1 MAMYTYLQQ
10 ALTRV
15 VIHRTRVVVVFRSK
29 LEQKIPVTECYSDVF
44 LFCFLMRNLWVAV
57 FVSVAITFHSFA
69 LCAAKVPS
77 VSALEFRCCRAVL
90 EAGTK
95 DEANDH

>member
-1 MAMYTYLQQ
+1 MHQ
-10 ALTRV
+10 TR
-15 VIHRTRVVVVFRSK
+15 ISTKTDKDGFSPAVFRSK

-77 VSALEFRCCRAVL
+77 VSALEFRCFRAVL

-95 DEANDH
+95 HEANDH